1 MSDNNSK
8 SSYGCSCLE
17 LVLFI
22 VIISLICTWYS
33 RKDDKGFIDSSIEQ
47 VHHWYEHADSVWNGN
62 DTAQNNEQ
70 NGR

>member
-1 MSDNNSK
+1 MSDSNSK
-8 SSYGCSCLE
+8 SSCGCSCLE
-17 LVLFI
+17 LVLLI
-22 VIISLICTWYS
+22 VVISLICTWCS